1 MVYIIYRVSNGL
13 NHPRWCRILQHFA
26 TIHSMIEIDHMSIML
41 FGASDFDGNLH
52 VLLKAASWVWC
63 CSWLCFGVGFSLLAH
78 ADLAVAVTGLCFR
91 ASQWEKQH
99 GNSNSYLPQLMCN
112 LWNVL
117 KCHDNSQHR
126 NGRSKV
132 WPQHATTCQAQSHR
146 CKDRDTAQELIVFSA
161 VRSNRAA
168 RAPIEDR
175 NRCEEFDAER
185 LIWTPPDSGP
195 LRRQEMLVS
204 WLTGED

>member
-1 MVYIIYRVSNGL
+1 
-13 NHPRWCRILQHFA
+13 
-26 TIHSMIEIDHMSIML
+26 MIEIDHVNYVVWCFWCWFI
-41 FGASDFDGNLH
+41 LH

-63 CSWLCFGVGFSLLAH
+63 CSWLCIWVGFSLLAH

-99 GNSNSYLPQLMCN
+99 GNSYSYLPQLMCN
-112 LWNVL
+112 IWNVL
-117 KCHDNSQHR
+117 KCHGNSQHR

-146 CKDRDTAQELIVFSA
+146 WDRDTAQELIVFSA
-161 VRSNRAA
+161 VRSNRAGRVA
-168 RAPIEDR
+168 IEDR

-185 LIWTPPDSGP
+185 LIWTLPDQSGDRKCWFP
-195 LRRQEMLVS
+195 GWLAKIKRWDPYGSMSREGEKTSAMTKGLVILRSL
-204 WLTGED
+204 WII